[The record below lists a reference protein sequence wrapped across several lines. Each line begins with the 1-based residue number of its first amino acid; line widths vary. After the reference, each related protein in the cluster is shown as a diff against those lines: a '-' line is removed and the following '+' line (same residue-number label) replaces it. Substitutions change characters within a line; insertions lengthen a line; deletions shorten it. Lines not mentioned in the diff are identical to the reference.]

1 MGVSSMDFG
10 VMIFPTEY
18 SIAPAELAV
27 ILEQRGYESLFF
39 PEHTHIPASRHT
51 PYPAGGELPQEYW
64 HTYDPF
70 IALTSAAAATERLR
84 VATGICLIVERDPIT
99 TAKEVAS
106 LDRLSGG
113 RLLFGVGAGW
123 NQEEMANHG
132 TDPTKRFGVM
142 RERVEAMKAIWTQ
155 EEASYHGRYVDFDAI
170 WSHPKPLQ
178 QPHPPIL
185 IGGNGPTVSN
195 RVIAYGDEWM
205 PNAMP
210 DAEALQ
216 QRIREFHKQAEQ
228 SGRGRLG
235 VTLYAAPAKAQAI
248 SDYEQAGVHRYVFHM
263 PSVPRDQAEQRLEHL
278 DRVIDDYRSIRA

>member
-1 MGVSSMDFG
+1 
-10 VMIFPTEY
+10 
-18 SIAPAELAV
+18 
-27 ILEQRGYESLFF
+27 
-39 PEHTHIPASRHT
+39 
-51 PYPAGGELPQEYW
+51 
-64 HTYDPF
+64 
-70 IALTSAAAATERLR
+70 LTSAAAATERLR
-84 VATGICLIVERDPIT
+84 IAIGICLVIERDPIT

-132 TDPTKRFGVM
+132 TDPAKRFGIM
-142 RERVEAMKAIWTQ
+142 RERIEAMQAIWTQ
-155 EEASYHGRYVDFDAI
+155 EEASYHGRYVDFDPI

-185 IGGNGPTVSN
+185 IGGNGPTVTD
-195 RVIAYGDEWM
+195 RVLTYGDEWV

-216 QRIREFHKQAEQ
+216 QRIREFHKVTEE
-228 SGRGRLG
+228 SDRGELG

-248 SDYEQAGVHRYVFHM
+248 HDYESAGVHRYLFHM
-263 PSVPRDQAEQRLEHL
+263 SSVPRDEAEQRLEHL
-278 DRVIDDYRSIRA
+278 DKVIGEYRGGVVSNR